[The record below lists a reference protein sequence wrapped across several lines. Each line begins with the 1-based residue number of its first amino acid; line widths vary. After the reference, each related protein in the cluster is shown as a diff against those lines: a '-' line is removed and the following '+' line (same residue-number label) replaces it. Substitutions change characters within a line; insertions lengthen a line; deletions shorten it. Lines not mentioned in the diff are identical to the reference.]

1 MAKTNEQKYAEA
13 NGCIELDAPG
23 ATRRI
28 AVSFELFVAYNEDI
42 NRVRNANARDQ
53 DHGTVS
59 ADAPFTG
66 SSSATPANYWDVI
79 GDDLFSI
86 AELRAD
92 AERKVL
98 TEKLFCCVDMVLDEL
113 AADELSLIRALFFD
127 QETLR
132 QRSEVLGVS
141 HTAVRKRRDKGLGKL
156 KTRLLDSLDALDD
169 ETLEALGELYDLGRD
184 SNE

>member
-1 MAKTNEQKYAEA
+1 
-13 NGCIELDAPG
+13 
-23 ATRRI
+23 
-28 AVSFELFVAYNEDI
+28 
-42 NRVRNANARDQ
+42 
-53 DHGTVS
+53 
-59 ADAPFTG
+59 
-66 SSSATPANYWDVI
+66 
-79 GDDLFSI
+79 
-86 AELRAD
+86 
-92 AERKVL
+92 
-98 TEKLFCCVDMVLDEL
+98 MVLDEL

-141 HTAVRKRRDKGLGKL
+141 HTAVRKRRDKVLGKL